1 MKIPEKS
8 STPSFLETIV
18 LLALNDR
25 GWFGNSEHRIKFGL
39 AGAIIFELAQLEAIN
54 IMDDIIHVNS
64 NSETGDK
71 VLDSALK
78 ALSKSDQKL
87 SIKKSILRLVYKGGL
102 RWKLLIKNLIEKNIL
117 IRQEARFLWIIYQDK
132 YPLVNSEIKKQVI
145 LELYLKLMGKYELS
159 GNDLMLL
166 SIMRTCKMVDKNFI
180 HLDHFLNI
188 KLKIK
193 KITGFREPLK
203 ETTRLIKKIQEA
215 TRQSI
220 FASNVM
226 IHP

>member
-54 IMDDIIHVNS
+54 IMDDMIHVNS

-87 SIKKSILRLVYKGGL
+87 SIKKSISRLVYKGGL

-193 KITGFREPLK
+193 KITRFREPLK